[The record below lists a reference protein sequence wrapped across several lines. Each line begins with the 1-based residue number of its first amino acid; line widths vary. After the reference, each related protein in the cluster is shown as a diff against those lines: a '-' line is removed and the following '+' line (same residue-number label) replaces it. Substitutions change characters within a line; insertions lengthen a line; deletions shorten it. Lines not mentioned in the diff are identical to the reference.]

1 MFVKNLSD
9 CEKFSAN
16 DGCDIQE
23 LLHPA
28 NDLVDIPYSIAI
40 ASVQAGKRSYK
51 HRLEQSEVYFILSG
65 SGIMH
70 MNDKEKG
77 LQQGD
82 VVLIP
87 AGSVQWLENTG
98 EDEIQFMAIVSPPWT
113 EAGDIRLE

>member
-1 MFVKNLSD
+1 
-9 CEKFSAN
+9 
-16 DGCDIQE
+16 
-23 LLHPA
+23 
-28 NDLVDIPYSIAI
+28 
-40 ASVQAGKRSYK
+40 
-51 HRLEQSEVYFILSG
+51 
-65 SGIMH
+65 
-70 MNDKEKG
+70 MNDKEKA

>member
-40 ASVQAGKRSYK
+40 ASVQTASVAINIDLNSPRYISFY
-51 HRLEQSEVYFILSG
+51 
-65 SGIMH
+65 
-70 MNDKEKG
+70 
-77 LQQGD
+77 
-82 VVLIP
+82 P
-87 AGSVQWLENTG
+87 AQALCT
-98 EDEIQFMAIVSPPWT
+98 
-113 EAGDIRLE
+113 